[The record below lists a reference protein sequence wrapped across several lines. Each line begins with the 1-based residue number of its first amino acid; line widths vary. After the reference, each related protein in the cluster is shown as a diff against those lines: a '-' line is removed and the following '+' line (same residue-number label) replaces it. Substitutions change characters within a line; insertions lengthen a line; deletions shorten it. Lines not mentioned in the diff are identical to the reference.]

1 MSAEGG
7 ILATPPAEPA
17 STIVESTNVFE
28 ASRSMDRPQVED
40 ALLTLAR
47 LLGRQAARQQ
57 LARGWSLL
65 ELAAALA
72 LGALVVAAL
81 GYAGL
86 LHGGAR

>member
-1 MSAEGG
+1 MSAEGQV
-7 ILATPPAEPA
+7 LASPSAEPA
-17 STIVESTNVFE
+17 STVVESTSLLE
-28 ASRSMDRPQVED
+28 ASRWTDRPQVEE

-47 LLGRQAARQQ
+47 CLGRQAARQQ

-72 LGALVVAAL
+72 LGALVVAAM